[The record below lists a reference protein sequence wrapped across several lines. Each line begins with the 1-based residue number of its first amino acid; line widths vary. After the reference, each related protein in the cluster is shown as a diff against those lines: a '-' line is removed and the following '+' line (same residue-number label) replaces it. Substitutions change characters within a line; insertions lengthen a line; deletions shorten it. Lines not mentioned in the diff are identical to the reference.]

1 MPKSRLLKKGVQKGK
16 MPLREYTTDIT
27 FCNKTRK
34 FIPNFGKS
42 HTNKTNKI
50 KMPIIIKAV
59 FDRLNLFRSEL
70 GPL

>member
-1 MPKSRLLKKGVQKGK
+1 MLESRLLKNSIQKGK
-16 MPLREYTTDIT
+16 MALKEDTTDIT

-50 KMPIIIKAV
+50 KMPKIIKAV
-59 FDRLNLFRSEL
+59 FDCLNLFRSEL
-70 GPL
+70 VPL